1 MTRMRLLC
9 QKERGAEETE
19 RELEK
24 LGLRGGR
31 NAEVSV
37 RVGDYIRVRVEFRVS
52 VQHVCPVL
60 AQNP

>member
-1 MTRMRLLC
+1 MRLLC
-9 QKERGAEETE
+9 QKERGAEEKE

-52 VQHVCPVL
+52 VWHVYPVL